1 MRMLGHNG
9 EINTLLGNINWVRAR
24 EAKLGAKFSKSGPSI
39 NTAAYDPKVPLL
51 QLIPQLVLLPRRH
64 TSITLAH
71 STTVKARCC
80 SCTLNSCCV

>member
-39 NTAAYDPKVPLL
+39 NTAAYDPKVL
-51 QLIPQLVLLPRRH
+51 QH
-64 TSITLAH
+64 TAH
-71 STTVKARCC
+71 TTAH
-80 SCTLNSCCV
+80 TTTTA

>member
-39 NTAAYDPKVPLL
+39 NTAAYDPKVILL
-51 QLIPQLVLLPRRH
+51 CLLVYSH
-64 TSITLAH
+64 IIIT
-71 STTVKARCC
+71 V
-80 SCTLNSCCV
+80 V